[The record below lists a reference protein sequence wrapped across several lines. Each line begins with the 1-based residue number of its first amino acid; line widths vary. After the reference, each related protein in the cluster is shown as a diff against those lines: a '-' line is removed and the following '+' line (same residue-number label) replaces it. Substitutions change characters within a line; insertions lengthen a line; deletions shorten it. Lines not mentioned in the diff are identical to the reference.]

1 MSIMPKLIKKILVI
15 SIFYTL
21 VILPDFCIAVENI
34 AFGTGNPSSASWLF
48 VDELSMDWQNVNL
61 GNNTTL
67 TTRYFE
73 SDAEKFKALQFR
85 RLRFVIAPLNSISIK
100 ELKQRH
106 LRIVSTLWNVY
117 LAPMVITGT
126 DSLRAL
132 NDYHNWYVPKG
143 SRIMPLAFADE
154 IIETSEPDQENNET
168 DIEQGEEDY
177 DYSNFS
183 EPTTIEEL
191 IEQSQQ
197 FKTRPFDSPRI
208 QWLDTALL
216 EDSYFLNESDLLF
229 FEMTGS
235 VDQLIA
241 SLDYQVDIRALEPD
255 FLNQLQEKIFWL
267 EPFTLNIKN
276 AQKIKTV
283 GITMTL
289 FTHEAESQE
298 VVQQLLNLLMFPKKL
313 YFPSGYIY
321 KNVKTFNTKNIPMDA
336 LHDVSVIRFKKTE

>member
-1 MSIMPKLIKKILVI
+1 M
-15 SIFYTL
+15 
-21 VILPDFCIAVENI
+21 PDFCIAVENI

-154 IIETSEPDQENNET
+154 IIVVDMESED
-168 DIEQGEEDY
+168 
-177 DYSNFS
+177 
-183 EPTTIEEL
+183 
-191 IEQSQQ
+191 
-197 FKTRPFDSPRI
+197 
-208 QWLDTALL
+208 
-216 EDSYFLNESDLLF
+216 
-229 FEMTGS
+229 
-235 VDQLIA
+235 
-241 SLDYQVDIRALEPD
+241 
-255 FLNQLQEKIFWL
+255 
-267 EPFTLNIKN
+267 
-276 AQKIKTV
+276 KTV
-283 GITMTL
+283 
-289 FTHEAESQE
+289 
-298 VVQQLLNLLMFPKKL
+298 KL
-313 YFPSGYIY
+313 ALKYT
-321 KNVKTFNTKNIPMDA
+321 KNVFNHKNVGYVEPARNFAIQKATGNWIFIVDADERVPRSLAVKLIKIANFYIFPPTKF
-336 LHDVSVIRFKKTE
+336 SFKGAKVTNQCFKEG